1 MKPAQFVKIITAIT
15 SKEIKRPL
23 TRPNPLEI
31 VKRVQDQ
38 QTSTRGVE

>member
-15 SKEIKRPL
+15 SKEVKRPL
-23 TRPNPLEI
+23 TRPSPLEI
-31 VKRVQDQ
+31 VKRVEAQ